1 MRKERANKR
10 NVTQALARVPSRPI
24 ETTAEPVLCSSAA
37 HDIRPRVHVLG
48 LPHTIVSE
56 AFSHCAFTGKVLRMP
71 SVLPDYR
78 VIEYSNGASA
88 SNAAEHVQVFSQQ
101 QLESFGGGS
110 LESLQA
116 CCTVTLSHDGDL
128 QQAWL
133 SLVIRELRKRV
144 RCGDVIAITYPFENY
159 SKLVQQFPDC
169 VVIETGIGYSWA
181 PFGAYRVFE
190 SETWRAWHFGK
201 WCGENGALGVFPDYK
216 PAVCSAVV
224 PNYYNVE
231 DWALGLG
238 LGMHALGT
246 QEPRLV
252 QDGAPGEQPY
262 ALFAGRMASA
272 KGIEIVN
279 ALAERFPALT
289 FVVASGEAFLPDRF
303 PAKNVRFIGRVDSRA
318 ELAAWMGGALC
329 TLVPSRFHEPFGGV
343 AVESLLCGTPVLCSD
358 WAAFTETVQ
367 SGQGALY
374 DDGLRCNDLHEFEHG
389 LRHLLDNAEDW
400 NIGREQ
406 RQARARARYGL
417 EPVALKYKSAIEMFR
432 RMHAEGLKP

>member
-1 MRKERANKR
+1 MRKARANKR
-10 NVTQALARVPSRPI
+10 KTITVIDDPIARSAQVPLPDEARGI
-24 ETTAEPVLCSSAA
+24 AVL
-37 HDIRPRVHVLG
+37 DQRPRVHVLG

-78 VIEYSNGASA
+78 VIEYSNGRS
-88 SNAAEHVQVFSQQ
+88 SSKAAEHVQVFSQQ

-144 RCGDVIAITYPFENY
+144 RAGDVIAITYPFENY

-231 DWALGLG
+231 DWVLGLG

-246 QEPRLV
+246 QEPRPV
-252 QDGAPGEQPY
+252 QDGAPGELPY
-262 ALFAGRMASA
+262 VFFAGRMASA

-343 AVESLLCGTPVLCSD
+343 AVESLLSGTPVLCSD

-374 DDGLRCNDLHEFEHG
+374 DDGLRCNDLHEFVSALEHVQA
-389 LRHLLDNAEDW
+389 NAEDW
-400 NIGREQ
+400 NIGRER
-406 RQARARARYGL
+406 RQARARERFGL
-417 EPVALKYKSAIEMFR
+417 ETVSLKYKAAIEMFR
-432 RMHAEGLKP
+432 RMHAEGLRP